1 MIALSFWCYQTPMG
15 AKAGAT
21 RLRRLEDRGA
31 LEVFDAVVVMWA
43 RGAHVPRVISVRRRL
58 VSARWTE
65 SVLGGLFGAVVD
77 GEPDADVQASLRRLG
92 AALDGSGVDQALLN
106 EVVEL
111 LVPGSSL
118 LAVLAR
124 VNDLDGARLVVE
136 RGVARGDVTHL
147 LAELSDDGPD
157 RLRGVLNDPSGL
169 GRQTG
174 HEDPDPR

>member
-43 RGAHVPRVISVRRRL
+43 RGAHVPRVTSVRRRL

-77 GEPDADVQASLRRLG
+77 GEPEADVQASMRASARPLTGPAWTRL
-92 AALDGSGVDQALLN
+92 S
-106 EVVEL
+106 
-111 LVPGSSL
+111 
-118 LAVLAR
+118 
-124 VNDLDGARLVVE
+124 
-136 RGVARGDVTHL
+136 
-147 LAELSDDGPD
+147 
-157 RLRGVLNDPSGL
+157 
-169 GRQTG
+169 
-174 HEDPDPR
+174 

>member
-1 MIALSFWCYQTPMG
+1 MLALSFWCYPTPLG

-21 RLRRLEDRGA
+21 RVRRLEDRGA

-65 SVLGGLFGAVVD
+65 SVLGGLFEAVVE
-77 GEPDADVQASLRRLG
+77 GMSDADVESSLRRLG
-92 AALDGSGVDQALLN
+92 ADLEGSGVDEALLR
-106 EVVEL
+106 EVFKR
-111 LVPGSSL
+111 LVPGSSM

-124 VNDLDGARLVVE
+124 VNDLEGARVVVE
-136 RGVARGDVTHL
+136 RGVARGDVIHL

-157 RLRGVLNDPSGL
+157 RLRRALV
-169 GRQTG
+169 
-174 HEDPDPR
+174 EDG